1 MTTVSSVSHFFS
13 GAVHVTPSLSPPVG
27 HSVRR
32 SRIVKIRVVAAL
44 SALAAGAALVGT
56 WDRPAAAN
64 PESGQSALA
73 QASANWPQWRGPT
86 GNGVAPHS
94 DAPLHFSSRE
104 GVKWKV
110 EIPGRGFSSPIVW
123 DDLVFVTT
131 AVATAEE
138 MRSVDRPR
146 RRRSR
151 LVPHDFRL
159 IAVRRD
165 DGEVAWSRTATVTLP
180 HEGYHRT
187 LSSYANP
194 SPVTDG
200 ERVYA
205 FFGSRGLYAFDFD
218 GKVVWARDFGVE
230 METFGHFGEASS
242 PALFGDT
249 IVVVFDHQGES
260 FIEALDTRDGSTR
273 WRRPRDEGTSW
284 SSPYIVE
291 HDGAILVVTSAGN
304 SITAY
309 DIGSGRIEW
318 RSPGL
323 MPGPIPTPVAGGG
336 LLFVASGSRERRV
349 RAIDLSRAAEVG
361 GAAIAWELARAAPYN
376 PSPLL
381 WGDELYL
388 VRDGGMNAGTSRM
401 SLIDARTGEARY
413 MQERLP
419 GAYTIKASPVGAG
432 DKVYLLTEEGD
443 VLVLRRG
450 APLEVLAI
458 NPMGE
463 AFVASPA
470 IAHGELFLRSRN
482 HLFCIDGR

>member
-1 MTTVSSVSHFFS
+1 MALTH
-13 GAVHVTPSLSPPVG
+13 SPPVG
-27 HSVRR
+27 PSLRR
-32 SRIVKIRVVAAL
+32 PRIAKIRAAATLCVLVA
-44 SALAAGAALVGT
+44 SASLVAM
-56 WDRPAAAN
+56 WEVPAAA
-64 PESGQSALA
+64 SQQGGQSAPTR
-73 QASANWPQWRGPT
+73 ASANWPQWRGPT
-86 GNGVAPHS
+86 GNGVAPRS
-94 DAPLHFSSRE
+94 DAPLHFSAGE

-123 DDLVFVTT
+123 NDLVFVTT
-131 AVATAEE
+131 AVATAEQT
-138 MRSVDRPR
+138 RPVDRPR
-146 RRRSR
+146 RRQSR
-151 LVPHDFRL
+151 LVSHDFRL
-159 IAVRRD
+159 IALRRD
-165 DGEVAWSRTATVTLP
+165 TGEVAWSQTAIVAVP

-205 FFGSRGLYAFDFD
+205 FFGSRGLYAFDLD
-218 GKVVWARDFGVE
+218 GVAVWARDFGVE

-242 PALFGDT
+242 PALFGNT

-260 FIEALDTRDGSTR
+260 FIEALDTRSGLTR
-273 WRRPRDEGTSW
+273 WRRSRDEGTSW

-304 SITAY
+304 YITAY
-309 DIGSGRIEW
+309 DLGSGETAW

-323 MPGPIPTPVAGGG
+323 TPGPIPTPVAGGG

-349 RAIDLSRAAEVG
+349 RAIDLSRASAG
-361 GAAIAWELARAAPYN
+361 GNAVAWELDRAAPYN

-388 VRDGGMNAGTSRM
+388 VRDGGMNVGTSRL
-401 SLIDARTGEARY
+401 SLIDALTGEARY
-413 MQERLP
+413 LQQRLP
-419 GAYTIKASPVGAG
+419 AMYTIKASPVGAG
-432 DKVYLLTEEGD
+432 NKVYLLTEEGD

-463 AFVASPA
+463 QFVASPA
-470 IAHGELFLRSRN
+470 IAHGELFLRSRT

>member
-1 MTTVSSVSHFFS
+1 MT
-13 GAVHVTPSLSPPVG
+13 PPLSPPVA

-32 SRIVKIRVVAAL
+32 SRIAKIPGAATLCVLLAIASLVVTWEVP
-44 SALAAGAALVGT
+44 AGA
-56 WDRPAAAN
+56 N
-64 PESGQSALA
+64 PQGGQSAPA
-73 QASANWPQWRGPT
+73 RASANWPQWRGPT

-94 DAPLHFSSRE
+94 DAPLRFSASE
-104 GVKWKV
+104 GVKWTV

-138 MRSVDRPR
+138 TRSVDRPR
-146 RRRSR
+146 RRQSR
-151 LVPHDFRL
+151 LVAHDFRL
-159 IAVRRD
+159 IALRRD
-165 DGEVAWSRTATVTLP
+165 NGEVAWSRTAIIAVP

-205 FFGSRGLYAFDFD
+205 FFGSRGLYAFDLD
-218 GKVVWARDFGVE
+218 GEAVWARDFGVE
-230 METFGHFGEASS
+230 MEIFGHFGEASS
-242 PALFGDT
+242 PALFGNT

-273 WRRPRDEGTSW
+273 WRRSRDEGTAW
-284 SSPYIVE
+284 SSPYILD

-304 SITAY
+304 YITAY
-309 DIGSGRIEW
+309 DLGSGQVEW

-323 MPGPIPTPVAGGG
+323 TPGPIPTPVAGGG

-349 RAIDLSRAAEVG
+349 RAIDLSRAGDAGG
-361 GAAIAWELARAAPYN
+361 GAVAWELDKAAPYN

-388 VRDGGMNAGTSRM
+388 VRDGGMNVGTSRL
-401 SLIDARTGEARY
+401 SLIDARTGEAHY
-413 MQERLP
+413 LQQRLP
-419 GAYTIKASPVGAG
+419 AAYTIKASPVGAG
-432 DKVYLLTEEGD
+432 GKVYLLTEEGD
-443 VLVLRRG
+443 VLVVRRG

-463 AFVASPA
+463 QFVASPA
-470 IAHGELFLRSRN
+470 IAHDELFLRSRN